1 MAVQQGH
8 GKMAGANSLVF
19 AYDTGDTVN
28 SFKGRPTVNQ
38 FLHHGTSGK
47 GAAADNFVNF
57 PNQGTTG
64 FKRLGYGQT
73 FGGYTIKPNDVVYH
87 YDNVDSVACHYHG
100 NTASVP
106 EGVYV
111 VFSFDFYL
119 SPSIT
124 VETGSIGNV
133 ENYGNNALSG
143 GIIGVNSST
152 EKGVWHRR
160 VQVYGPKVGSTPGT
174 QAMFLYPGGCSARLS
189 STPGYILYKN
199 PQVEFVNFTT
209 ESPFVQ
215 GTRSATEGLLDLT
228 GNTDIDLSN
237 VSFDANAE
245 IEFDGTDDRM
255 FVENTSEL
263 SLDNGIATFEAIVK
277 FPRDWTAGSQYPNL
291 ICKGA
296 RAGWDTPGWSV
307 FGFRDWPNAN
317 NKSWGL
323 GLRNNSGGV
332 RTVSKYDSPTDVY
345 LHLTATMDG
354 NTMKLYENGVLVTT
368 QNQTVNPSENATN
381 IFIGGDDG
389 NNRFPGD
396 IPVVKVYNQALTES
410 QIQSNFNNYKKR
422 FTDLSNYYDNA
433 TDGGRWIRWWWYTG
447 VGWPGHETEA
457 LGHPFGTF
465 DSSSHY
471 GFQRLPEGLD
481 KEQVELLAKD
491 GDGNIYKW
499 DFGSSSATA
508 QQVWDS
514 FTLGT
519 QGRWNNSGDA
529 WNPTVIAGSF
539 FNTDQDA
546 WQYRDSEGVLSFMLD
561 DDTCDCKSTL
571 NAGHAM
577 CGSSWNQTYAN
588 PDGAYQ
594 RYGVDTLN
602 DGACLGPVP
611 ERTLELYYRLK

>member
-19 AYDTGDTVN
+19 AYDTGDKVN

-57 PNQGTTG
+57 PYQGTTG

-73 FGGYTIKPNDVVYH
+73 FGSYTIKPEDVVYH
-87 YDNVDSVACHYHG
+87 YDNVDSVSCHYHG

-124 VETGSIGNV
+124 VENGSIANV

-143 GIIGVNSST
+143 GVTGVNSST

-237 VSFDANAE
+237 VSFNANSE
-245 IEFDGTDDRM
+245 IEFDGTNDYIETGIITTNSSNITSISWVYLDGWYNPNSTIGLSVDANAANGGYRVYNTQSSLGAWM
-255 FVENTSEL
+255 RRSDTSSVSSISGNYRIPRKQWVQVAFVN
-263 SLDNGIATFEAIVK
+263 DNGNGKIYVNDHVAVSGTF
-277 FPRDWTAGSQYPNL
+277 TL
-291 ICKGA
+291 
-296 RAGWDTPGWSV
+296 PGLVNGPAWVS
-307 FGFRDWPNAN
+307 RY
-317 NKSWGL
+317 
-323 GLRNNSGGV
+323 SGGG
-332 RTVSKYDSPTDVY
+332 Y
-345 LHLTATMDG
+345 HLDG
-354 NTMKLYENGVLVTT
+354 KVD
-368 QNQTVNPSENATN
+368 N
-381 IFIGGDDG
+381 ILLF
-389 NNRFPGD
+389 N
-396 IPVVKVYNQALTES
+396 KALTEAE
-410 QIQSNFNNYKKR
+410 IISNFKRNKKR
-422 FTDLSNYYDNA
+422 HLGADAVIDHTS
-433 TDGGRWIRWWWYTG
+433 DGGGWIRWWWYTG

-499 DFGSSSATA
+499 DFASPSATA

-514 FTLGT
+514 FTQGA

-529 WNPTVIAGSF
+529 WNPEVIAGSF

-546 WQYRDSEGVLSFMLD
+546 WQYRDSEGVVSFMLD

-577 CGSSWNQTYAN
+577 CGSSWNQTYAQ
-588 PDGAYQ
+588 PDGAYL

-602 DGACLGPVP
+602 DGSCRGPVP

>member
-1 MAVQQGH
+1 MAVQQGY

-19 AYDTGDTVN
+19 AYDTTDTKN

-73 FGGYTIKPNDVVYH
+73 FGGYTIKPEDVVYY
-87 YDNVDSVACHYHG
+87 YDKVDIVSCHYHG

-106 EGVYV
+106 EGAYV

-119 SPSIT
+119 SPTIT
-124 VETGSIGNV
+124 VENGSLANV
-133 ENYGNNALSG
+133 ENYGNDALSG
-143 GIIGVNSST
+143 GVPGVNSST

-160 VQVYGPKVGSTPGT
+160 VQVFGPKVGATPGT

-199 PQVEFVNFTT
+199 PQVEFVNYTT

-215 GTRSATEGLLDLT
+215 GSRSATEGLLDLT
-228 GNTDIDLSN
+228 GNISIDLTN
-237 VSFDANAE
+237 VSFDDNNQ
-245 IEFDGTDDRM
+245 IDFDGTSDYIETSVITTDTPNITSISWVYLEDWYSPNSTIGLSVDSGTANGGFR
-255 FVENTSEL
+255 VYNTS
-263 SLDNGIATFEAIVK
+263 SNIGVWMRRSDGNGVSSISGNFRVPKKQWVQVTFVNNNG
-277 FPRDWTAGSQYPNL
+277 AGKIYINDHVAVSGTFTL
-291 ICKGA
+291 
-296 RAGWDTPGWSV
+296 PGNVNGPAWVS
-307 FGFRDWPNAN
+307 RY
-317 NKSWGL
+317 
-323 GLRNNSGGV
+323 SGGG
-332 RTVSKYDSPTDVY
+332 YY
-345 LHLTATMDG
+345 L
-354 NTMKLYENGVLVTT
+354 NGKVDNVLLF
-368 QNQTVNPSENATN
+368 N
-381 IFIGGDDG
+381 
-389 NNRFPGD
+389 
-396 IPVVKVYNQALTES
+396 KALTEAE
-410 QIQSNFNNYKKR
+410 IISNFKRNKKR
-422 FTDLSNYYDNA
+422 HLGADALIDHT
-433 TDGGRWIRWWWYTG
+433 TDGGGWIRWWWYTG
-447 VGWPGHETEA
+447 VGWPGHEPEA

-471 GFQRLPEGLD
+471 GFQRLPEGLE

-499 DFGSSSATA
+499 DFASPSATA

-514 FTLGT
+514 FTQGT
-519 QGRWNNSGDA
+519 QGTWNNSGDA
-529 WNPTVIAGSF
+529 WNPDVIAGAF
-539 FNTDQDA
+539 HGRDQDA
-546 WQYRDSEGVLSFMLD
+546 WQYRESEGVVSFLLD
-561 DDTCDCKSTL
+561 DDTCDCLSTL

-577 CGSSWNQTYAN
+577 CGGSWNQQYAQ
-588 PDGAYQ
+588 PDGAYL

-602 DGACLGPVP
+602 DGGCLGPLP

>member
-1 MAVQQGH
+1 MAVQQGY
-8 GKMAGANSLVF
+8 GKMAGTDALVF
-19 AYDTGDTVN
+19 AYDTGDAVN
-28 SFKGRPTVNQ
+28 SYKGRPTVNQ
-38 FLHHGTSGK
+38 FLHHGVSGK
-47 GAAADNFVNF
+47 GSAADNFVTF
-57 PNQGTTG
+57 PIQGTAG

-73 FGGYTIKPNDVVYH
+73 FGDYTIKPEDVVYR
-87 YDNVDSVACHYHG
+87 YDTVDSAACHYHG

-119 SPSIT
+119 SPTIT
-124 VETGSIGNV
+124 VENGSIANV
-133 ENYGNNALSG
+133 ENYGNGALSG
-143 GIIGVNSST
+143 GVTGVNAST

-160 VQVYGPKVGSTPGT
+160 VQVYGPKVGATPGT
-174 QAMFLYPGGCSARLS
+174 QAMFLYPGGCGTRLS

-199 PQVEFVNFTT
+199 PQVEFVNYTT

-228 GNTDIDLSN
+228 GTTSIDLSN
-237 VSFDANAE
+237 VSFDSNAQM
-245 IEFDGTDDRM
+245 EFDGTDD
-255 FVENTSEL
+255 VVTTSF
-263 SLDNGIATFEAIVK
+263 SATTIPNVTIEAVVYRNQTTGRYEAIVQNN
-277 FPRDWTAGSQYPNL
+277 TAGDD
-291 ICKGA
+291 A
-296 RAGWDTPGWSV
+296 
-307 FGFRDWPNAN
+307 
-317 NKSWGL
+317 
-323 GLRNNSGGV
+323 
-332 RTVSKYDSPTDVY
+332 
-345 LHLTATMDG
+345 
-354 NTMKLYENGVLVTT
+354 LY
-368 QNQTVNPSENATN
+368 VNPSGFLMFWPCGPSGLTVPTGQWSYVAVSYNGTTLTYRVNGTEQVVTATCSH
-381 IFIGGDDG
+381 ITDWDFLRVGGHGTTDSERWIGK
-389 NNRFPGD
+389 
-396 IPVVKVYNQALTES
+396 IAVAKVYNRALSAAEV
-410 QIQSNFNNYKKR
+410 QSNFKNYRKR
-422 FTDLSNYYDNA
+422 FEGLDYYYDNT

-499 DFGSSSATA
+499 DFASPSATA

-519 QGRWNNSGDA
+519 QGVWNNAGDA
-529 WNPTVIAGSF
+529 WNPEVIAGSF

-546 WQYRDSEGVLSFMLD
+546 WQYRDSEGVVSFMLD

-577 CGSSWNQTYAN
+577 CGSSWNQVYAQ
-588 PDGAYQ
+588 PDGAYL

-602 DGACLGPVP
+602 DGGCRGPVP
-611 ERTLELYYRLK
+611 ERILELFYRLK

>member
-1 MAVQQGH
+1 MAVQQGY
-8 GKMAGANSLVF
+8 GKMAGTDALVF
-19 AYDTGDTVN
+19 AYDTGDAVN
-28 SFKGRPTVNQ
+28 SYKGRPTVNQ
-38 FLHHGTSGK
+38 FLHHGVSGK
-47 GAAADNFVNF
+47 GSAADNFVTF
-57 PNQGTTG
+57 PNQGTAG

-73 FGGYTIKPNDVVYH
+73 FGDYTIKPEDVVYR
-87 YDNVDSVACHYHG
+87 YDTVDSVACHYHG

-119 SPSIT
+119 SPTIT
-124 VETGSIGNV
+124 VENGSIANV
-133 ENYGNNALSG
+133 ENYGNDALSG
-143 GIIGVNSST
+143 GVTGVNAST

-160 VQVYGPKVGSTPGT
+160 VQVYGPKVGATPGT

-199 PQVEFVNFTT
+199 PQVEFVNYTT

-228 GNTDIDLSN
+228 GNASIDLSN
-237 VSFDANAE
+237 VSFDSDGN
-245 IEFDGTDDRM
+245 IDFDGTSDFIETSVITTNSSNITSISWVYLEGWDSPNSTLGLSVDSSSANGGFR
-255 FVENTSEL
+255 VYNTS
-263 SLDNGIATFEAIVK
+263 SDIGVWQRRSDSSGVSSVSGNYRVPKKQWVQVAFVSDNGSGKIYINDHVAASGTFI
-277 FPRDWTAGSQYPNL
+277 S
-291 ICKGA
+291 
-296 RAGWDTPGWSV
+296 PGLVNGPAWVS
-307 FGFRDWPNAN
+307 RY
-317 NKSWGL
+317 
-323 GLRNNSGGV
+323 SGGD
-332 RTVSKYDSPTDVY
+332 Y
-345 LHLTATMDG
+345 HL
-354 NTMKLYENGVLVTT
+354 NGKVDNVMLF
-368 QNQTVNPSENATN
+368 NRALSEAE
-381 IFIGGDDG
+381 I
-389 NNRFPGD
+389 
-396 IPVVKVYNQALTES
+396 V
-410 QIQSNFNNYKKR
+410 SNFNRNKKKHLGADSLLDH
-422 FTDLSNYYDNA
+422 TS
-433 TDGGRWIRWWWYTG
+433 DGGAWIRWWWYTG

-499 DFGSSSATA
+499 DFASPSATA

-519 QGRWNNSGDA
+519 QGRWNNAGDA
-529 WNPTVIAGSF
+529 WNPEVIAGSF

-546 WQYRDSEGVLSFMLD
+546 WQYRDSEGVVSFMLD

-577 CGSSWNQTYAN
+577 CGSSWNQQYAQ
-588 PDGAYQ
+588 PDGAYL

-602 DGACLGPVP
+602 DGGCRGPVP
-611 ERTLELYYRLK
+611 ERTLELFYRLK